1 LAALPEDD
9 KESTAIG
16 TLGGQFRVDES
27 GAATYTVPIDLLSGI
42 AGVTPQLALSYSS
55 AGDNGVIGIGWNI
68 GGLRALVVAD
78 QHLKMTKCC
87 IPYHAHKYRFVLLRW
102 SKISAR

>member
-68 GGLRALVVAD
+68 GGLPGISRCRSTFEDD
-78 QHLKMTKCC
+78 QMLHPLSRSQ
-87 IPYHAHKYRFVLLRW
+87 IPIC
-102 SKISAR
+102 ST